1 MLARDNPFRAERV
14 LTVRYRLRGATWEE
28 LLARLEGL
36 KYRAAIVGP
45 EGSGKT
51 TLLEDLAPRVRE
63 RGFGTRFG
71 RLDDTTP
78 YWRRWLLLLEYRG
91 WNAKTILMFDG
102 AELAPSPAW
111 RWFRARA
118 QRRAAGL
125 LITSHRPG
133 LLPTLMECGTT
144 PELLQEIVEQLLP
157 GESSA
162 LAPELSNLFSRHQ
175 GNLRMAL
182 RDLYDEYAAKL
193 QAYLVQSH
201 LPALHLL
208 FTRSWD
214 IIKHL

>member
-1 MLARDNPFRAERV
+1 MLAKDNPFGAERV

-28 LLARLEGL
+28 LMARLERL
-36 KYRAAIVGP
+36 EYRAAIVGP

-51 TLLEDLAPRVRE
+51 TLLEDLAPCLRK
-63 RGFGTRFG
+63 RGFAVRFL
-71 RLDDTTP
+71 RLDDATP
-78 YWRRWLLLLEYRG
+78 YWQRWLLLLKYRA
-91 WNAKTILMFDG
+91 WDAKTVLLFDG

-118 QRRAAGL
+118 RRRAAGL

-162 LAPELSNLFSRHQ
+162 MDEKLKNLYSRHQ
-175 GNLRMAL
+175 GNFRLAL
-182 RDLYDEYAAKL
+182 RELYDEYAGK
-193 QAYLVQSH
+193 
-201 LPALHLL
+201 
-208 FTRSWD
+208 
-214 IIKHL
+214 